1 MPARF
6 LRWLFRALFC
16 TFFFYYLFYFP
27 ISLERNSLTLS
38 MILHFS
44 DIVPI
49 EFLIR
54 NDISHIYVNFFR
66 KKGVLCVALTLNKRL
81 LVFETNRQDQTSK
94 C

>member
-16 TFFFYYLFYFP
+16 TFFYYLFYFP